1 MRLLLIPLLAA
12 GLAFAQ
18 PNPMTPNPSAPR
30 PIDGIDT
37 VWLEEMTW
45 MEVRDAVKAGKR
57 SILIPTGGV
66 EQNGP
71 YLAAGKHNY
80 ILRAT
85 AEAIARKLG
94 NCLVAPIVPFVP
106 EGNIDPPGSHMLY
119 PSTISLREDTYRAL
133 LTDIAESLH
142 QHGFT
147 EILLIGDSGGNTKG
161 MADVATKL
169 GKAWAATSSRIH
181 HIPEYYDYAD
191 VKKFL
196 ESQGI
201 HESNEGIHDDYA
213 ITSQMMVIDP
223 TTVRMQQRI
232 AKGKFTINGVPLA
245 PAAKTIAMGKRV
257 VDYRAGK
264 TVAAI
269 LKRRAEHRSPK

>member
-1 MRLLLIPLLAA
+1 MRLFLLPLLA

-18 PNPMTPNPSAPR
+18 PNPMTPNPNGPR

-45 MEVRDAVKAGKR
+45 MEVRDALKAGKR
-57 SILIPTGGV
+57 SIVIPTGGV

-85 AEAIARKLG
+85 ADAIARKLG

-106 EGNIDPPGSHMLY
+106 EGTIHPPSSHMLY

-161 MADVATKL
+161 MAEVAAKL
-169 GKAWAATSSRIH
+169 GKAWAGTAARIH
-181 HIPEYYDYAD
+181 HIGEYYDYAG
-191 VKKFL
+191 VKRFL

-201 HESNEGIHDDYA
+201 RETNDGIHDDYA
-213 ITSQMMVIDP
+213 ITSQMMVTDP
-223 TTVRMQQRI
+223 ATVRMPQRI
-232 AKGKFTINGVPLA
+232 AKGKFSINGVPLA
-245 PAAKTIAMGKRV
+245 PASQTIAMGKRV
-257 VDYRAGK
+257 IEYRATQ
-264 TVAAI
+264 TVNAI
-269 LKRRAEHRSPK
+269 RKRRVENSSPKR